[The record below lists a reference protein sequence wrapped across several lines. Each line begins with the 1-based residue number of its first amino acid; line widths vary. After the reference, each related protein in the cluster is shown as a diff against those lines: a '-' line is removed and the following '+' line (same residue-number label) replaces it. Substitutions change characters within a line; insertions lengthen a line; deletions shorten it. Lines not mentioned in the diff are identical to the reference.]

1 MHTTSMHYTHIIYTL
16 VCMHMNLYTHIIYT
30 LDAVFAAEGPFE
42 CSLLQWKRKPGH
54 GLVIFLERR
63 FILVRGH
70 ENYL

>member
-1 MHTTSMHYTHIIYTL
+1 
-16 VCMHMNLYTHIIYT
+16 MHMNLYTHIIYT

-54 GLVIFLERR
+54 ALEIFLERR